1 MFSTDYNRKIA
12 EQVNKINQ
20 DFIKHSKRVNRS
32 GGGLLNIAEVD
43 KTALGRPVGGSRDL
57 PDDDL
62 EGGNI
67 FKDIF
72 HGIKSIFGGN
82 IPEELLNDVEGGRKK
97 KYVKKNL
104 KKGKGI
110 YETDDLM
117 EKPEGGRKKKGKK
130 GGVAPPEVV
139 EGGKK
144 KRGKKGGNFLD
155 DLVDDVGKVA
165 PILPLIALGKPKKAV
180 KKGGVLGIKA
190 PSTFYSD
197 KVSNNPFKGG
207 KKTSKWIEHVKKFAR
222 DNKLKYNEALKDPK
236 CKASYKSKK

>member
-20 DFIKHSKRVNRS
+20 DFIKHSKRVNRV
-32 GGGLLNIAEVD
+32 GGGLLNVAEVD
-43 KTALGRPVGGSRDL
+43 KTALARPVGGSKDL
-57 PDDDL
+57 PEDL

-72 HGIKSIFGGN
+72 HGIKSIFGGA
-82 IPEELLNDVEGGRKK
+82 IPEELLNGS
-97 KYVKKNL
+97 
-104 KKGKGI
+104 GI

-117 EKPEGGRKKKGKK
+117 EKPEGGRKKRGKK

-139 EGGKK
+139 EGGRKK
-144 KRGKKGGNFLD
+144 YVKKNKKGGNFLD
-155 DLVDDVGKVA
+155 DLVDNVGKVA
-165 PILPLIALGKPKKAV
+165 PLLPLIALGKPKKAV

-222 DNKLKYNEALKDPK
+222 DNKLKYNEALKHPK
-236 CKASYKSKK
+236 CKASYKA

>member
-12 EQVNKINQ
+12 EQVNQINE
-20 DFIKHSKRVNRS
+20 DFIKHSKRVNRMG
-32 GGGLLNIAEVD
+32 GGGLLNVADVE
-43 KTALGRPVGGSRDL
+43 KTALGRPVGGNS
-57 PDDDL
+57 PQYL

-72 HGIKSIFGGN
+72 HGIKSIFGGSIPDELLQD
-82 IPEELLNDVEGGRKK
+82 IPEGGKK
-97 KYVKKNL
+97 KVVK

-110 YETDDLM
+110 YEEDDLM
-117 EKPEGGRKKKGKK
+117 EDEPVEGGRKKYKKKGKK
-130 GGVAPPEVV
+130 GGVAFPEVV

-144 KRGKKGGNFLD
+144 KRVKKGGNFLD

-165 PILPLIALGKPKKAV
+165 PLLPLIALGKPKKGV
-180 KKGGVLGIKA
+180 KKGGILGIKA

-222 DNKLKYNEALKDPK
+222 DNKLKYNEALKHPK
-236 CKASYKSKK
+236 VKSSYKP